1 LNLKLAKFIN
11 PKSSDSKLKQL
22 ITLLIC
28 LFSLASIAQV
38 VPKRIIYATY
48 YQQDGE
54 PGRTIDKGNGT
65 EVHLMPVTHSETFLK
80 IKRCGRA
87 KHTTVI
93 KCFSLRFDNYN
104 SPNSM
109 VNKSFSPM
117 IRVFH
122 GRTAPEPATLAGYG
136 SIIHT
141 LEMPIPMPDV
151 LSLIS
156 TKKRKYTVERWQV
169 FTPRHQP
176 KNLVFVGMG
185 K

>member
-1 LNLKLAKFIN
+1 
-11 PKSSDSKLKQL
+11 
-22 ITLLIC
+22 
-28 LFSLASIAQV
+28 
-38 VPKRIIYATY
+38 
-48 YQQDGE
+48 
-54 PGRTIDKGNGT
+54 
-65 EVHLMPVTHSETFLK
+65 
-80 IKRCGRA
+80 
-87 KHTTVI
+87 
-93 KCFSLRFDNYN
+93 
-104 SPNSM
+104 
-109 VNKSFSPM
+109 M

-151 LSLIS
+151 LSHIS

>member
-1 LNLKLAKFIN
+1 MDLKLAKFIN

-87 KHTTVI
+87 KHTTVGYTMNQ
-93 KCFSLRFDNYN
+93 FSLSFKYRWRAENDTLIIWPKKGGGPEEKYLMIHDNEHVRNLRSTKEGRRGY
-104 SPNSM
+104 S
-109 VNKSFSPM
+109 
-117 IRVFH
+117 RVF
-122 GRTAPEPATLAGYG
+122 
-136 SIIHT
+136 
-141 LEMPIPMPDV
+141 
-151 LSLIS
+151 
-156 TKKRKYTVERWQV
+156 
-169 FTPRHQP
+169 
-176 KNLVFVGMG
+176 N
-185 K
+185 